1 MECSVW
7 NALVRGFAQFGML
20 PEVLI
25 DFAAVAATNCNT
37 SELTGAPSRYRPI
50 FCEYE
55 QLVADSA
62 AKRANDAKSLEDKE
76 GEKAAL
82 EARLLKNEEE
92 KTATMKE
99 AMLTHE
105 YLAEVHG
112 DCDWLL
118 LGLPRGRQVFV
129 RRVSCN

>member
-1 MECSVW
+1 MYLYKSPTDKEITEVDSEEKE
-7 NALVRGFAQFGML
+7 AQK
-20 PEVLI
+20 
-25 DFAAVAATNCNT
+25 
-37 SELTGAPSRYRPI
+37 
-50 FCEYE
+50 EYE

-129 RRVSCN
+129 RRVSCY

>member
-1 MECSVW
+1 MMDMMIADLDKEI
-7 NALVRGFAQFGML
+7 Q
-20 PEVLI
+20 EV
-25 DFAAVAATNCNT
+25 D
-37 SELTGAPSRYRPI
+37 SEEKEGQK
-50 FCEYE
+50 EYE
-55 QLVADSA
+55 QLISDSA
-62 AKRANDAKSLEDKE
+62 AKRASDAKSLEDKE

-118 LGLPRGRQVFV
+118 SNFSTRKEARTGEIDALVKAKAVLSGADYSLLQ
-129 RRVSCN
+129 SAQIHLHK